1 MDECAGLLVRL
12 AEELQHSAG
21 VNSKSSCQDFVGCW
35 EFLMSGHGGDDD
47 DAAGLGLGWYLA
59 VCYQVSC
66 SCIKCILLRA
76 MIVGTY

>member
-21 VNSKSSCQDFVGCW
+21 VNSKSSCQDFVECW

-47 DAAGLGLGWYLA
+47 DAAGLGAWLVFGCMLPG
-59 VCYQVSC
+59 V
-66 SCIKCILLRA
+66 LLL
-76 MIVGTY
+76 Y